1 MIIDWN
7 NSKTLLVDVTEFSV
21 TKDLFKNLIHINI
34 DFLPEGVDRNITR
47 YMDKWRYSNSMK
59 TIIINK
65 KSEYFL
71 LEMGYPKMI
80 YIDNDLQ
87 STISAGDFTFKSYRD
102 ISRKFKINKILS
114 ESKARKSEEPDNTIQ

>member
-34 DFLPEGVDRNITR
+34 DFLPEGVDRDITR
-47 YMDKWRYSNSMK
+47 YMDKWRYSNTMK
-59 TIIINK
+59 NIIINK

-71 LEMGYPKMI
+71 LEMGYPKII
-80 YIDNDLQ
+80 YIDNDSQ
-87 STISAGDFTFKSYRD
+87 STISAGEFTFKSYRD
-102 ISRKFKINKILS
+102 ISRKFKINRILS
-114 ESKARKSEEPDNTIQ
+114 ESKTRKSEEPDNTIQ

>member
-1 MIIDWN
+1 MIIEWD

-21 TKDLFKNLIHINI
+21 SKDLFKNGIHISI
-34 DFLPEGVDRNITR
+34 DFLPEGVDRSITR
-47 YMDKWRYSNSMK
+47 YIDNWRYSNEMK

-71 LEMGYPKMI
+71 LEKGYPKMI
-80 YIDNDLQ
+80 YINNDSQ
-87 STISAGDFTFKSYRD
+87 STISAGDFSFKSFRD

-114 ESKARKSEEPDNTIQ
+114 ESNSINSEKSDNSIQ